1 MFRKEGFRRVNTW
14 QERKLNMNGSEERE
28 GRGEGREDAKDV
40 RLSKDASE
48 PGLTGETR
56 FRTRREVV
64 WSRGRRESEIS
75 GGKEP
80 MSVNPHAQ

>member
-40 RLSKDASE
+40 SLSKDASE
-48 PGLTGETR
+48 PGLTEETN
-56 FRTRREVV
+56 F
-64 WSRGRRESEIS
+64 
-75 GGKEP
+75 EP
-80 MSVNPHAQ
+80 DVR